1 MTRKIRMYSFE
12 TIFKDIEHLQLEED
26 HQALLAMMIKFA
38 NDTSQSENWSW
49 LNFATI
55 LYGARKN
62 AGNRRWFYN
71 TKDGT
76 RLKKEQLMP
85 YYLQLEQW
93 QKKGWITLVNAK
105 YDGTLSRNASWN
117 PLPAP
122 NRGDT
127 TIKYIINL
135 KAIEEFGVIPTT
147 KLF

>member
-1 MTRKIRMYSFE
+1 MYSFE
-12 TIFKDIEHLQLEED
+12 TIFKDIEHLPLEED

-62 AGNRRWFYN
+62 AGTRRWFYN

-76 RLKKEQLMP
+76 KLKKEQLTP
-85 YYLQLEQW
+85 YFMQLKECE
-93 QKKGWITLVNAK
+93 KKGWITLVNTK
-105 YDGTLSRNASWN
+105 YDGTLSRNANWN
-117 PLPAP
+117 PLPSP
-122 NRGDT
+122 NRGDI
-127 TIKYIINL
+127 TIKYVINL
-135 KAIEEFGVIPTT
+135 KTIEEFGIIPTT